1 MCATAGVSLLPKSPY
16 FMRFFH
22 SGRGHYN
29 DFTTFEKY
37 SDMTEMGDST
47 IPCLSLIHIFS
58 QEQLVKEIYVHK
70 SSVARQLALLEQN
83 GFITRS
89 ACPSDRRQLLVY
101 PTEKALRVRC
111 V

>member
-1 MCATAGVSLLPKSPY
+1 MIKILFICHGSVSLLPKSPY

-47 IPCLSLIHIFS
+47 IPCIPHFLSAPCG
-58 QEQLVKEIYVHK
+58 
-70 SSVARQLALLEQN
+70 AR
-83 GFITRS
+83 R
-89 ACPSDRRQLLVY
+89 
-101 PTEKALRVRC
+101 
-111 V
+111 

>member
-1 MCATAGVSLLPKSPY
+1 MAGVSLLPKSPY

-47 IPCLSLIHIFS
+47 IPCIPHFLIF
-58 QEQLVKEIYVHK
+58 
-70 SSVARQLALLEQN
+70 
-83 GFITRS
+83 
-89 ACPSDRRQLLVY
+89 
-101 PTEKALRVRC
+101 
-111 V
+111 